1 MVWMPGT
8 EGGNAIADVLFGDE
22 MPQGRLSMCLPRTV
36 AQAPIYYNQFR
47 TGRPNRTGTKVG
59 FVNGYIDE
67 STLPLYP
74 FGYGLTYTEFQYSPV
89 SLDKTEAAMGE
100 NVVAKAVIRNVGDC
114 AGTETVQMYVQDVKG
129 SVVRPVKM
137 LRGVKKVTLQ
147 PGESEEVSF
156 LIKEDMLKFYNV
168 DMEYV
173 CEPGEFRVYVGPDSR
188 TDNYASYWMK

>member
-8 EGGNAIADVLFGDE
+8 EGGNAVADVLFGDE

-47 TGRPNRTGTKVG
+47 TGRPNQTGTRVG

-67 STLPLYP
+67 STRPLYP

-89 SLDKTEAAMGE
+89 SLDRTEAAPGE
-100 NVVAKAVIRNVGDC
+100 DVVARVTLSNAGKC

-137 LRGVKKVTLQ
+137 LRGVQKVTLQ
-147 PGESEEVSF
+147 PGESKEVTF
-156 LIKEDMLKFYNV
+156 VIKEEMLKFYNI
-168 DMEYV
+168 DMEFV
-173 CEPGEFRVYVGPDSR
+173 CEPGEFRVFIGSDSS
-188 TDNYASYWMK
+188 TDNHAVYWIK